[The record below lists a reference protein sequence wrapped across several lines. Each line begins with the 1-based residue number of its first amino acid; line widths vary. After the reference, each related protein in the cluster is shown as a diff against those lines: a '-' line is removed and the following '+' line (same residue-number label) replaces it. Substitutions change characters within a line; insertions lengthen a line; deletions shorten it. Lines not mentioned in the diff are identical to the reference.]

1 MAAVTPSSD
10 LYLLQCPIEIDNKNQ
25 INFANTTNQYN
36 YFFGLNKIG
45 ATNFSYQRKDSTI
58 RYPAHIDSIRHFN
71 YVMYRNDNYSNKWF
85 YAFIEEME
93 YLNDSTTLIKIKTDV
108 YQTWQFDLT
117 FKRCFVEREHVND
130 DTAGKHTLDEGLSV
144 GEPMMNTNF
153 DYRPTYQSVF
163 VAQVTQLPDGVN
175 PPSEPTYQ
183 QRVYNSIP
191 QGCYFIIMDQ
201 ASSLAKFSKWYD
213 KKGQQNAIVSMFII
227 PGNLVLDAVFSN
239 YNIGEGIGSTRL
251 GFMPST
257 FGASN
262 IATLTAY
269 RSSTLNGYTPKN
281 NKLFTYP
288 YMYLTVSNNSGSN
301 GVYKYEDFVNPSE
314 TKWKVVGALTQGGSI
329 KVYPEGYKNAGTNM
343 AYDYGISWGKYP
355 VISWSSDYYLNWQAQ
370 NGRNHE
376 VQAAVGLGK
385 DILSGIGSG
394 ADIGFGL
401 NQNNSEKAFGGVLGV
416 GEAGLNIVSDISAA
430 MHDREVAKLV
440 PDMARG
446 NVNCGDI
453 NYSMNKTCVTFACM
467 SCRRE
472 YAVMIDSFFSMFGY
486 KVNEV
491 KVPNISGRSNW
502 NFVKTKQCNVL
513 GNIPQEDLD
522 EIKAMFDSGIT
533 IWHKTAYFL
542 DYSQNNPIV

>member
-25 INFANTTNQYN
+25 INFANTTTQYN

-130 DTAGKHTLDEGLSV
+130 DTIGKHTLDEGLPTGEPIINDTLDYSV
-144 GEPMMNTNF
+144 G
-153 DYRPTYQSVF
+153 SVDGDSQRF
-163 VAQVTQLPDGVN
+163 VAQVTQLPDGVEVPDAYKN
-175 PPSEPTYQ
+175 
-183 QRVYNSIP
+183 RVYNGIP
-191 QGCYFIIMDQ
+191 QGCYFIVMDQ
-201 ASSLAKFSKWYD
+201 ASSLTKFTRWYD
-213 KKGQQNAIVSMFII
+213 KKGQANAIVAMFIA
-227 PGNLVLDAVFSN
+227 PKMLVNSAVYDN
-239 YNIGEGIGSTRL
+239 YTIGEGVGSTRL

-257 FGASN
+257 FGTYNFPAVGP
-262 IATLTAY
+262 TY
-269 RSSTLNGYTPKN
+269 SSTLNGYSPKN
-281 NKLFTYP
+281 RKMYCYP
-288 YMYLTVSNNSGSN
+288 YSYLRVSNNCGSEV
-301 GVYKYEDFVNPSE
+301 VYKWEDWQDPTHTDFYVRGVLCQGCSIRLIPHLYKGNDPS
-314 TKWKVVGALTQGGSI
+314 LQ
-329 KVYPEGYKNAGTNM
+329 
-343 AYDYGISWGKYP
+343 AYDYGLNLGKFP
-355 VISWSSDYYLNWQAQ
+355 ILSWSSDYYLNWQAQ
-370 NGRNHE
+370 NGKNNELHMQMGI
-376 VQAAVGLGK
+376 VSGVGQM
-385 DILSGIGSG
+385 I
-394 ADIGFGL
+394 
-401 NQNNSEKAFGGVLGV
+401 GGV
-416 GEAGLNIVSDISAA
+416 AGILDNNAGQGISSLTGGAMNIEDSIVDAIHERNIAQ
-430 MHDREVAKLV
+430 LT
-440 PDMARG
+440 PDQARG
-446 NVNCGDI
+446 NTNSGDLS
-453 NYSMNKTCVTFACM
+453 YSIQKTCFTFSKM

-472 YAVMIDSFFSMFGY
+472 YAVMIDNFFSMFGY

-491 KVPNISGRSNW
+491 KLPNITGRSNW
-502 NFVKTKQCNVL
+502 NYVRTKGCNIIA
-513 GNIPQEDLD
+513 NIPQEDLD

>member
-10 LYLLQCPIEIDNKNQ
+10 LYLLQCPIEIDQKNQ

-144 GEPMMNTNF
+144 GEPMMNTSF

-191 QGCYFIIMDQ
+191 QGCYFIIMDK

-213 KKGQQNAIVSMFII
+213 KKGQQNAIVSMFIV

-239 YNIGEGIGSTRL
+239 YNIGAGVGSTRL

-288 YMYLTVSNNSGSN
+288 YMYLTVSNNTGSN

-329 KVYPEGYKNAGTNM
+329 KIYPEGYKNAGTNM

-370 NGRNHE
+370 NGTNEFVKSLTGSLR
-376 VQAAVGLGK
+376 
-385 DILSGIGSG
+385 GIGEAAGG
-394 ADIGFGL
+394 AIGLAQVSAGTSQAGGSSVSSL
-401 NQNNSEKAFGGVLGV
+401 VGGVMDV
-416 GEAGLNIVSDISAA
+416 ADNIRNA
-430 MHDREVAKLV
+430 MQEQHIAQLT
-440 PDMARG
+440 PDMAKG

-491 KVPNISGRSNW
+491 KVPNITGRSNW

>member
-25 INFANTTNQYN
+25 INFANTTTQYN

-130 DTAGKHTLDEGLSV
+130 DTIGKHTLDEGLPTGEPIINDTLDYSV
-144 GEPMMNTNF
+144 G
-153 DYRPTYQSVF
+153 SVDGDSQRF
-163 VAQVTQLPDGVN
+163 VAQVTQLPDGVTVPDAYKN
-175 PPSEPTYQ
+175 
-183 QRVYNSIP
+183 RVYNGIP
-191 QGCYFIIMDQ
+191 QGCYFVVMDQ
-201 ASSLAKFSKWYD
+201 ASSLTKFTRWYD
-213 KKGQQNAIVSMFII
+213 KKGQANAIVAMFIA
-227 PGNLVLDAVFSN
+227 PKMLVNSAHYDN
-239 YNIGEGIGSTRL
+239 YTIGEGVGSTRL

-257 FGASN
+257 FGTYNFPAVGP
-262 IATLTAY
+262 TY
-269 RSSTLNGYTPKN
+269 SSSLNGYTPKN
-281 NKLFTYP
+281 RKMYCYP
-288 YMYLTVSNNSGSN
+288 YSYLRVSNNCGSEV
-301 GVYKYEDFVNPSE
+301 VYKWEDWQDPTHTDFYVRGVLCQGCSIRLIPHLYKGNDPS
-314 TKWKVVGALTQGGSI
+314 LQ
-329 KVYPEGYKNAGTNM
+329 
-343 AYDYGISWGKYP
+343 AYDYGLNLGKFP
-355 VISWSSDYYLNWQAQ
+355 ILSWSSDYYLNWQAQ
-370 NGRNHE
+370 NGKNNELHMQMGI
-376 VQAAVGLGK
+376 VSGVGQM
-385 DILSGIGSG
+385 I
-394 ADIGFGL
+394 
-401 NQNNSEKAFGGVLGV
+401 GGV
-416 GEAGLNIVSDISAA
+416 AGILDNNAGQGISSLTGGAMNIEDSIVDAIHERNIAQ
-430 MHDREVAKLV
+430 LT
-440 PDMARG
+440 PDQARG
-446 NVNCGDI
+446 NTNSGDLS
-453 NYSMNKTCVTFACM
+453 YSIQKTCFTFSKM

-491 KVPNISGRSNW
+491 KVPNLTGRSNW
-502 NFVKTKQCNVL
+502 NYVRTKGCNIIA
-513 GNIPQEDLD
+513 NIPQEDLD

>member
-25 INFANTTNQYN
+25 INFANTTTQYN

-130 DTAGKHTLDEGLSV
+130 DTIGKHTLDEGLPTGEPIINDTLDYSV
-144 GEPMMNTNF
+144 G
-153 DYRPTYQSVF
+153 SVDGDSQRF
-163 VAQVTQLPDGVN
+163 VAQVTQLPDGVTVPDSYKN
-175 PPSEPTYQ
+175 
-183 QRVYNSIP
+183 RVYNGIP
-191 QGCYFIIMDQ
+191 QGCYFIVMDQ
-201 ASSLAKFSKWYD
+201 ASALTKFTHWYD
-213 KKGQQNAIVSMFII
+213 KKGQQNAIVAMFIA
-227 PGNLVLDAVFSN
+227 PKMLVNSAHYEN
-239 YNIGEGIGSTRL
+239 YTIGEGVGSTRL

-257 FGASN
+257 FGAYN
-262 IATLTAY
+262 FPAVGPTY
-269 RSSTLNGYTPKN
+269 SSTLNGYSPKN
-281 NKLFTYP
+281 RKMYCYP
-288 YMYLTVSNNSGSN
+288 YSYLRVSNNCGSEV
-301 GVYKYEDFVNPSE
+301 VYKWEDWQDPTHTDFYVRGVLCQGCSIRLIPHLYKGNDPS
-314 TKWKVVGALTQGGSI
+314 LQ
-329 KVYPEGYKNAGTNM
+329 
-343 AYDYGISWGKYP
+343 AYDYGLNLGKFP
-355 VISWSSDYYLNWQAQ
+355 ILSWSSDYYLNWQAQ
-370 NGRNHE
+370 NGKNNELHMQMGI
-376 VQAAVGLGK
+376 VSGVGQM
-385 DILSGIGSG
+385 I
-394 ADIGFGL
+394 
-401 NQNNSEKAFGGVLGV
+401 GGV
-416 GEAGLNIVSDISAA
+416 AGILNDNAGQGISSLTGGAMNIEDSIVDAIHERNIAQ
-430 MHDREVAKLV
+430 LT
-440 PDMARG
+440 PDQARG
-446 NVNCGDI
+446 NTNSGDLS
-453 NYSMNKTCVTFACM
+453 YSIQKTCFTFSKM

-491 KVPNISGRSNW
+491 KVPNITGRSNW
-502 NFVKTKQCNVL
+502 NYVRTKGCNIIA
-513 GNIPQEDLD
+513 NIPQEDLD

>member
-25 INFANTTNQYN
+25 INFANTTTQYN

-130 DTAGKHTLDEGLSV
+130 DTIGKHTLDEGLPTGEPIINDTLDYSV
-144 GEPMMNTNF
+144 G
-153 DYRPTYQSVF
+153 SVDGDSQRF
-163 VAQVTQLPDGVN
+163 VAQVTQLPDGVEVPDAYKN
-175 PPSEPTYQ
+175 
-183 QRVYNSIP
+183 RVYNGIP
-191 QGCYFIIMDQ
+191 QGCYFVVMDQ
-201 ASSLAKFSKWYD
+201 ASSLTKFTRWYD
-213 KKGQQNAIVSMFII
+213 KKGQANAIVAMFIA
-227 PGNLVLDAVFSN
+227 PKMLVNSANFSN
-239 YNIGEGIGSTRL
+239 YNIGDGVGSTRL

-257 FGASN
+257 FGTYNFPAVGP
-262 IATLTAY
+262 TY
-269 RSSTLNGYTPKN
+269 SSTLNGYTPKN
-281 NKLFTYP
+281 RKMYCYP
-288 YMYLTVSNNSGSN
+288 YSYLRVSNNCGSEV
-301 GVYKYEDFVNPSE
+301 VYKWEDWQDPTHTDFYVRGVLCQGCSIRLIPHLYKGNDPS
-314 TKWKVVGALTQGGSI
+314 LQ
-329 KVYPEGYKNAGTNM
+329 
-343 AYDYGISWGKYP
+343 AYDYGLNLGKFP
-355 VISWSSDYYLNWQAQ
+355 ILSWSSDYYLNWQAQ
-370 NGRNHE
+370 NGKNNELHMQMGI
-376 VQAAVGLGK
+376 VSGVGQM
-385 DILSGIGSG
+385 I
-394 ADIGFGL
+394 
-401 NQNNSEKAFGGVLGV
+401 GGV
-416 GEAGLNIVSDISAA
+416 AGILDNNAGPGISSLTGGAMNIEDSIVDAIHERNIAQ
-430 MHDREVAKLV
+430 LT
-440 PDMARG
+440 PDQVRG
-446 NVNCGDI
+446 NTNNGDLS
-453 NYSMNKTCVTFACM
+453 YSIQKTCFTFSKM

-491 KVPNISGRSNW
+491 KVPNITGRSNW
-502 NFVKTKQCNVL
+502 NYVRTKGCNIIA
-513 GNIPQEDLD
+513 NIPQEDLD
-522 EIKAMFDSGIT
+522 EIKAMFDSGVT

>member
-25 INFANTTNQYN
+25 INFANTTTQYN

-117 FKRCFVEREHVND
+117 FKRCFVEREHVSN
-130 DTAGKHTLDEGLSV
+130 DTAGLHTLDENLPT
-144 GEPMMNTNF
+144 GEPMMNLNF
-153 DYRPTYQSVF
+153 DYKLTSYQAVF

-201 ASSLAKFSKWYD
+201 ASSLAKFSRWYD
-213 KKGQQNAIVSMFII
+213 KKGQQNAIVSMFIV
-227 PGNLVLDAVFSN
+227 PGHLVLDAVFSN
-239 YNIGEGIGSTRL
+239 YNIGEGVGSTRL

-257 FGASN
+257 FGAKD

-288 YMYLTVSNNSGSN
+288 YMYLTVSNNTGSN
-301 GVYKYEDFVNPSE
+301 AIYKYEDFTNPSE

-329 KVYPEGYKNAGTNM
+329 KIYPEGYKNAGTNM
-343 AYDYGISWGKYP
+343 AYDYGISWGKFP
-355 VISWSSDYYLNWQAQ
+355 VLSWSSDYYLNWQAQ
-370 NGRNHE
+370 NGVNQA
-376 VQAAVGLGK
+376 VQAGANVLKDAGNIAGGLAAMSSSNSAGAGV
-385 DILSGIGSG
+385 SGVI
-394 ADIGFGL
+394 
-401 NQNNSEKAFGGVLGV
+401 GGVGNL
-416 GEAGLNIVSDISAA
+416 VSDVASAMQEQHIA
-430 MHDREVAKLV
+430 QLT
-440 PDMARG
+440 PDVARG
-446 NVNCGDI
+446 NINCGDI
-453 NYSMNKTCVTFACM
+453 NYSMGKNCVTFACM

-491 KVPNISGRSNW
+491 KVPNITGRSNW

>member
-25 INFANTTNQYN
+25 INFANTTTQYN

-130 DTAGKHTLDEGLSV
+130 DTIGKHTLDEGLPTGEPIINDTLDYSV
-144 GEPMMNTNF
+144 G
-153 DYRPTYQSVF
+153 SVDGDSQRF
-163 VAQVTQLPDGVN
+163 VAQVTQLPDGVEVPN
-175 PPSEPTYQ
+175 AYKN
-183 QRVYNSIP
+183 RVYNGIP
-191 QGCYFIIMDQ
+191 QGCYFVIMDQ
-201 ASSLAKFSKWYD
+201 ASSLTKFTRWYD
-213 KKGQQNAIVSMFII
+213 KKGQANAIVAMFIA
-227 PGNLVLDAVFSN
+227 PRLLVNSAVYKN
-239 YNIGEGIGSTRL
+239 YTIGDGVGSTRL

-257 FGASN
+257 FGTYNFPAVGP
-262 IATLTAY
+262 TY
-269 RSSTLNGYTPKN
+269 SSTLNGYSPKN
-281 NKLFTYP
+281 RKMYCYP
-288 YMYLTVSNNSGSN
+288 YSYLRVSNNCGSEV
-301 GVYKYEDFVNPSE
+301 VYKWEDWQDPTHTDFYVRGVLCQGCSIRLIPHLYKGNDPS
-314 TKWKVVGALTQGGSI
+314 LQ
-329 KVYPEGYKNAGTNM
+329 
-343 AYDYGISWGKYP
+343 AYDYGLNLGKFP
-355 VISWSSDYYLNWQAQ
+355 ILSWSSDYYLNWQAQ
-370 NGRNHE
+370 NGKNNELHMQMGI
-376 VQAAVGLGK
+376 VSGVG
-385 DILSGIGSG
+385 
-394 ADIGFGL
+394 
-401 NQNNSEKAFGGVLGV
+401 QMVGGVGGILENNV
-416 GEAGLNIVSDISAA
+416 GQGISSLTGGAMNIEDSIVDAIHERNIAQ
-430 MHDREVAKLV
+430 LT
-440 PDMARG
+440 PDQVRG
-446 NVNCGDI
+446 NTNNGDLS
-453 NYSMNKTCVTFACM
+453 YSIQKTCFTFSKM

-491 KVPNISGRSNW
+491 KVPNITGRSNW
-502 NFVKTKQCNVL
+502 NYVRTKGCNIIA
-513 GNIPQEDLD
+513 NIPQEDLD

-542 DYSQNNPIV
+542 DYSKNNPIV